1 VPTRMP
7 VVACAAVCALSGSVR
22 GQCERAWVELTD
34 FPSPPS
40 ARFEAAFA
48 GYRPEIPDNGDP
60 GFVAGLL
67 FGGRGADGRL
77 LGDTWVWR
85 SAVGGPPRWLSV
97 PPDRNDPPP
106 TANASIVQT
115 RTRGNVLYALSG
127 GLTESGPSN
136 FVWFGNGFLWFLS
149 PIVLPEPR
157 WNHVSASF
165 PTPGE
170 SRFVVSAGTEL
181 PACGPLLRTSRVL
194 REFPEPSQ
202 WLPGPDGPYT
212 NGTWAVS
219 ATQLSATQAV
229 IPFGDTRPNAC
240 TPFTLQP
247 AVGVLNRL
255 SDATYS
261 WSTLDWSVP
270 PRINY
275 GLASRF
281 VAGKPLY
288 EIVIFGGD
296 LGTFPASDG
305 LFGDTWISDPDTLAF
320 RAIPGPGPSARRA
333 RNQLIYDAS
342 RDWYVLFGG
351 NDGQAL
357 GDTWVLTPYPV
368 VGTQPRSTVVEVGG
382 AAFIEARVGGPGI
395 AARRW
400 QRDGI
405 DLADGPTG
413 RGSTILGSGTE
424 SLRIENAALADA
436 GDYRL
441 VVTGSCGNATTAGAT
456 LTVFCAADFNRD
468 GFLDFFDFLDFV
480 ECFEIDDCSSG
491 READFN
497 DDGFLDFFD
506 YLEFVAAFEAGC

>member
-1 VPTRMP
+1 MKLRSPL
-7 VVACAAVCALSGSVR
+7 VVCLAAAFSGSVS
-22 GQCERAWVELTD
+22 GQCERVWVELTD
-34 FPSPPS
+34 FPSRPS

-48 GYRPEIPDNGDP
+48 GNRPEIPGNDLP
-60 GFVAGLL
+60 TPTAGVL
-67 FGGRGADGRL
+67 FGGRAADGSL
-77 LGDTWVWR
+77 LGDTWLWR
-85 SAVGGPPRWLSV
+85 SLSEGPPRWLLA
-97 PPDRNDPPP
+97 PRERNDPPP
-106 TANASIVQT
+106 TANASMVQT
-115 RTRGNVLYALSG
+115 RSRNNIFYALSG
-127 GLTESGPSN
+127 GLTDAGPSN
-136 FVWFGNGFLWFLS
+136 LVWVGTGFEWFSL
-149 PIVLPEPR
+149 PITLPEGR

-165 PTPGE
+165 PVLGE

-181 PACGPLLRTSRVL
+181 PACGPLLRSTRAL
-194 REFPEPSQ
+194 REFPEPRQ
-202 WLPGPDGPYT
+202 WVPGPDGPYS

-219 ATQLSATQAV
+219 ATQLDTNRVAV
-229 IPFGDTRPNAC
+229 PFGDTRPNAC
-240 TPFTLQP
+240 TPFVLQA
-247 AVGVLNRL
+247 AVGVLTRL
-255 SDATYS
+255 NDGSFS
-261 WSTLDWSVP
+261 WNTLDWTVP

-281 VAGKPLY
+281 VVGKPFY

-296 LGTFPASDG
+296 LGTFPEANG
-305 LFGDTWISDPDTLAF
+305 LFGDTWISDPETLAF
-320 RAIPGPGPSARRA
+320 RSIPEPGPSARRA

-351 NDGQAL
+351 HDGQAL
-357 GDTWVLTPYPV
+357 GDTWVLTSYPV
-368 VGTQPRSTVVEVGG
+368 VGAQPRSTVVEVGS

-395 AARRW
+395 TARRW
-400 QRDGI
+400 QRDGV

-413 RGSTILGSGTE
+413 LGSTIFGSGTGA
-424 SLRIENAALADA
+424 LRIENAALADA